1 MTRMEQVVRVGL
13 PASTNDTTWA
23 AEHIEIKDSIATI
36 DRTSWNQLCK
46 PHQFC
51 SHEYMAAL
59 EASGLECQYL
69 YALAISNG
77 ELVGA
82 AVATLWRIH
91 LPYGMS
97 LRVTTLGTPVNTG
110 LPLMLAVT
118 ANSISLRYGLVA
130 ALERASIKRG
140 VRLFVGRDFPT
151 SDYLHKQALDK
162 LYSCAHLELPW
173 TDFEQYLEQ
182 HPKRKSIRRDLRSL
196 EKAGYCLDIREG
208 QALSTD
214 EAQRLH
220 ALWLQLYRKH
230 HSPDQIM
237 VTEDFFLQ
245 MSQLDHAVWLLL
257 RKEGRIDAFDLCFVL
272 GDHLESTYCGVDLEV
287 TSRLSIHRAMG
298 YHIVRHAIG
307 KGLRSINFGISNE
320 QGKVEMGCRLQACY
334 AWMQANPKWLGRL
347 LRMILHRFVLKHD
360 QDKLAQENLTVEDQR

>member
-1 MTRMEQVVRVGL
+1 M
-13 PASTNDTTWA
+13 
-23 AEHIEIKDSIATI
+23 
-36 DRTSWNQLCK
+36 
-46 PHQFC
+46 
-51 SHEYMAAL
+51 
-59 EASGLECQYL
+59 
-69 YALAISNG
+69 
-77 ELVGA
+77 
-82 AVATLWRIH
+82 
-91 LPYGMS
+91 
-97 LRVTTLGTPVNTG
+97 
-110 LPLMLAVT
+110 
-118 ANSISLRYGLVA
+118 
-130 ALERASIKRG
+130 
-140 VRLFVGRDFPT
+140 
-151 SDYLHKQALDK
+151 
-162 LYSCAHLELPW
+162 ELPW

-272 GDHLESTYCGVDLEV
+272 GDHLESTYCGVDLEA

>member
-1 MTRMEQVVRVGL
+1 MEQVVRVGL

-118 ANSISLRYGLVA
+118 ANSISLRLWSGGCAGAGVNQA
-130 ALERASIKRG
+130 RRPTVRRAG
-140 VRLFVGRDFPT
+140 FPT

-196 EKAGYCLDIREG
+196 EKAGYCTR
-208 QALSTD
+208 
-214 EAQRLH
+214 
-220 ALWLQLYRKH
+220 
-230 HSPDQIM
+230 HSRGSG
-237 VTEDFFLQ
+237 T
-245 MSQLDHAVWLLL
+245 
-257 RKEGRIDAFDLCFVL
+257 
-272 GDHLESTYCGVDLEV
+272 VD
-287 TSRLSIHRAMG
+287 
-298 YHIVRHAIG
+298 
-307 KGLRSINFGISNE
+307 
-320 QGKVEMGCRLQACY
+320 
-334 AWMQANPKWLGRL
+334 
-347 LRMILHRFVLKHD
+347 
-360 QDKLAQENLTVEDQR
+360 